1 MDGNNLDIDLGF
13 HLIPACD
20 NQRRTMETY
29 PQQRKTKR
37 RKARAISVVVFTLT
51 LIGTVFGSLPNS
63 TAGVILNGDFDSPNV
78 TTAFVVAST
87 NITDWTV
94 VADPDPAN
102 IWGVDHIGTYWRG
115 ASNSVGDQSVDI
127 DGTSKLYQEFATT
140 SGTTYEFSFYYSHN
154 SESGTGSSSGYAR
167 INSGSYSG
175 SPSSYLLNTGLLT
188 HNTPNTTT
196 NMQWTKYTNTFVADA
211 STATLVFQGDA
222 ANGGFG
228 FAVDAV
234 SVTAVPE
241 PSTAIAMGLLG
252 IVGFAGNRR
261 RRRQVSVA

>member
-1 MDGNNLDIDLGF
+1 
-13 HLIPACD
+13 
-20 NQRRTMETY
+20 METY

-63 TAGVILNGDFDSPNV
+63 TAGVILNGDFDSPNLGGEGFV
-78 TTAFVVAST
+78 IATTD
-87 NITDWTV
+87 ITDWTV
-94 VADPDPAN
+94 VADPDPGN
-102 IWGVDHIGTYWRG
+102 SWGVDHIGTYWRG
-115 ASNSVGDQSVDI
+115 ASNSAGDPSVDI

-154 SESGTGSSSGYAR
+154 SDSGTGSSSGYAR

-188 HNTPNTTT
+188 HNTPNTRT
-196 NMQWTKYTNTFVADA
+196 NMQWTQHTGTFVADA
-211 STATLVFQGDA
+211 ATATLTFQGVA
-222 ANGGFG
+222 ANGGHG

-234 SVTAVPE
+234 SVSAVTATVPE

-261 RRRQVSVA
+261 RRRQESVA